1 MGFEEPLTT
10 GQLAMKV
17 PELRAMLLKIGAIPD
32 WMKDALSKYMEARF
46 PFKEQEQSKIDGY
59 ELILKEN
66 IKKLVDYNRR
76 RRTLLNVIIDE
87 EAQKEAFG
95 RYLTEEE
102 AGNLRALA
110 EFTQGEFEA
119 LETQLAKAYAL
130 SKALKE
136 YGWDQHY
143 SEKAELI
150 KKSRQWIL
158 EAQERGELE

>member
-1 MGFEEPLTT
+1 MGFEERPTT
-10 GQLAMKV
+10 FQLAMKV

-32 WMKDALSKYMEARF
+32 SMKDALNKYMEAHF
-46 PFKEQEQSKIDGY
+46 PFKEEEQRKLDGY
-59 ELILKEN
+59 DDILKHN
-66 IKKLVDYNRR
+66 VKLLVDYNRR

-87 EAQKEAFG
+87 GAQKEAFG

-110 EFTQGEFEA
+110 EFTHGEFEA
-119 LETQLAKAYAL
+119 LENQIAKAYAV

-143 SEKAELI
+143 SERAELI
-150 KKSRQWIL
+150 ERSRKWIL